1 MQPHFRVRTIIVDQ
15 ESFRRVRIARDLVP
29 QLQQWVRNGG
39 PRLAG
44 VRMEAL
50 IAIAALVRNPAEGTA
65 IRHRD
70 RHWPAGLWHAWREQ
84 RRSRQYARQRREQ
97 GYLSLPAEIV
107 RIKAQPAG
115 ANLQIHRFASLAF
128 MGFLPLVA
136 TFMRRRLSSSGPFT
150 SKPTRK
156 STRTLPPPVFS
167 LAAVRRPCVPAAACG
182 ARLMQD
188 LLPCRP
194 MMPTYMTQGNHLA
207 QLFWTAG
214 AMRWV

>member
-1 MQPHFRVRTIIVDQ
+1 
-15 ESFRRVRIARDLVP
+15 
-29 QLQQWVRNGG
+29 
-39 PRLAG
+39 
-44 VRMEAL
+44 
-50 IAIAALVRNPAEGTA
+50 
-65 IRHRD
+65 
-70 RHWPAGLWHAWREQ
+70 
-84 RRSRQYARQRREQ
+84 
-97 GYLSLPAEIV
+97 
-107 RIKAQPAG
+107 
-115 ANLQIHRFASLAF
+115 

-156 STRTLPPPVFS
+156 AHSHVAAARLTYACFS
-167 LAAVRRPCVPAAACG
+167 LAPVRRPYVVAAACG

-194 MMPTYMTQGNHLA
+194 MMPTYMSQGNRLA